1 MQKTKIEIDKQGR
14 YEFFKLNRKGF
25 YNFVKYLT
33 QEEYEKE
40 MKKNAKLGKC

>member
-1 MQKTKIEIDKQGR
+1 MKTRINIDKQGR
-14 YEFFKLNRKGF
+14 YELWKLNRKGF

-40 MKKNAKLGKC
+40 MKNNGN

>member
-14 YEFFKLNRKGF
+14 YCLWKYNRKGF

-40 MKKNAKLGKC
+40 MKKNENLR